1 MAEQEEIDTK
11 IKVMLLGESQ
21 TGKTSLIQRY
31 VKNNFSLGYIT
42 TVGIDFQ
49 VKILTLKDKNIKLQI
64 WDTAGQERFKNIT
77 KNYFQSSDGF
87 VVAYDITSRNSFVSV
102 STWLKEIQNNAPEDT
117 KKILIGNKCDLTNRE
132 VSFEEGKNL
141 ASENKM
147 QFFETS
153 AKNDINV
160 KETFEA
166 IALEIIQSLENNE
179 SQSRNSLVIDRETAK
194 DSEKKKEEKKKCCN

>member
-1 MAEQEEIDTK
+1 MAEQQEIDTK

-21 TGKTSLIQRY
+21 TGKTSFIQRY

-49 VKILTLKDKNIKLQI
+49 VKILTLNDKNIKLQI

-87 VVAYDITSRNSFVSV
+87 IVAYDITSRNSFVNV
-102 STWLKEIQNNAPEDT
+102 STWLKEITNNAPEDT
-117 KKILIGNKCDLTNRE
+117 KKILIGTKCDLTNRE
-132 VSFEEGKNL
+132 VSTEEGQNL

-147 QFFETS
+147 QFCETS

-166 IALEIIQSLENNE
+166 IALEIMQSQENNE

-194 DSEKKKEEKKKCCN
+194 ESEKKNQQKKKCC

>member
-1 MAEQEEIDTK
+1 MAEQQEIDTK

-21 TGKTSLIQRY
+21 TGKTSFIQRY

-49 VKILTLKDKNIKLQI
+49 VKILTSNDKNIKLQI

-87 VVAYDITSRNSFVSV
+87 IVAYDITSRNSFVNV
-102 STWLKEIQNNAPEDT
+102 STWLKEITNNAPEDT
-117 KKILIGNKCDLTNRE
+117 KKILIGTKCDLTNRE
-132 VSFEEGKNL
+132 VSTEEGQNL

-166 IALEIIQSLENNE
+166 IALEIMQSQENNE

-194 DSEKKKEEKKKCCN
+194 ESEKKNQQKKKCC

>member
-1 MAEQEEIDTK
+1 MADQQEIDSK

-21 TGKTSLIQRY
+21 TGKTSFIQRY

-49 VKILTLKDKNIKLQI
+49 VKILTLNDKKIKLQI

-87 VVAYDITSRNSFVSV
+87 IVAYDITSRNSFVNV

-132 VSFEEGKNL
+132 VTFEEGKQL

-147 QFFETS
+147 QFLETS

-166 IALEIIQSLENNE
+166 ITLEIIQSQENNE

-194 DSEKKKEEKKKCCN
+194 ECEKKKEEKKKCC

>member
-1 MAEQEEIDTK
+1 MAEQQEIDTK

-21 TGKTSLIQRY
+21 TGKTSFIQRY

-49 VKILTLKDKNIKLQI
+49 VKILTLNDKNIKLQI

-87 VVAYDITSRNSFVSV
+87 IVAYDITSRNSFVNV
-102 STWLKEIQNNAPEDT
+102 STWLKEITNNAPEDT
-117 KKILIGNKCDLTNRE
+117 KKILIGTKCDLTNRE
-132 VSFEEGKNL
+132 VSTEEGQNL

-166 IALEIIQSLENNE
+166 IALEIMQIQENNE

-194 DSEKKKEEKKKCCN
+194 ESEKKNQQKKKCC

>member
-1 MAEQEEIDTK
+1 MAEQQEIDTK
-11 IKVMLLGESQ
+11 SKVMLLGESQ
-21 TGKTSLIQRY
+21 TGKTSFIQRY

-87 VVAYDITSRNSFVSV
+87 IVAYDITSRNSFVNV
-102 STWLKEIQNNAPEDT
+102 STWLKEITNNAPEDT
-117 KKILIGNKCDLTNRE
+117 KKILIGTKCDLTNRE
-132 VSFEEGKNL
+132 VSTEEGQNL

-166 IALEIIQSLENNE
+166 IALEIMQSQENNE

-194 DSEKKKEEKKKCCN
+194 ESEKKNQQKKKCC

>member
-1 MAEQEEIDTK
+1 MAEQQEIDTK

-21 TGKTSLIQRY
+21 TGKTSFIQRY

-49 VKILTLKDKNIKLQI
+49 VKILTLNDKNIKLQI

-87 VVAYDITSRNSFVSV
+87 IVAYDITSRNSFVNV
-102 STWLKEIQNNAPEDT
+102 STWLKEITNNAPEDT
-117 KKILIGNKCDLTNRE
+117 KKILIGTKCDLTNRE
-132 VSFEEGKNL
+132 VSTEEGQNL

-166 IALEIIQSLENNE
+166 IALEIMQSQENNE

-194 DSEKKKEEKKKCCN
+194 ESEKKNQQKKKCC